1 MFQTLERYSPDGELS
16 DGRFEWDLPSVPTDK
31 SGPTDRDLGR
41 RPVHRSRPL
50 TVIQEVLFFVAAFL
64 IGGVLQALVLLKF
77 AGVIE

>member
-1 MFQTLERYSPDGELS
+1 MFQTLERYSPDGEVT
-16 DGRFEWDLPSVPTDK
+16 DRRFEWNLPSPTDK
-31 SGPTDRDLGR
+31 SGRTDRDLGR